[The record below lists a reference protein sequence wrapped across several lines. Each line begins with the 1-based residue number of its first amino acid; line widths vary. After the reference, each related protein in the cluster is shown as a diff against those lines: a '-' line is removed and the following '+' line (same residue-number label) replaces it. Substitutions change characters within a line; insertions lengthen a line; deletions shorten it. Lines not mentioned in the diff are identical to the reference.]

1 MPYSERQR
9 KAAGAALAAKRKGSS
24 KGLKGASLSMYKSMS
39 ISQLRDFASKPVHR
53 KGKSHVSGTK
63 KHSRK

>member
-24 KGLKGASLSMYKSMS
+24 KGLKGASFSMYKNMS
-39 ISQLRDFASKPVHR
+39 ISQLRDYASKPIHKR
-53 KGKSHVSGTK
+53 GKSHAGGK
-63 KHSRK
+63 KHRR